1 MSLADFEY
9 EIENDYGVRG
19 KESSNHGSDKVGQED
34 ASFGPPR
41 ANCAC
46 VTARGGKGEEGR
58 GLEGG
63 KMAIGLERDAVGSA
77 MGGSGSILPP
87 G

>member
-63 KMAIGLERDAVGSA
+63 KMAIGLEREAVGSA